1 MSTINKA
8 LYKALLEAQ
17 VNEENAS
24 AAAETD
30 MSLHHELAEVKARL
44 ALVEKLQWAVV
55 IAVIISVIGLLM
67 EAYLIGA

>member
-17 VNEENAS
+17 VSEDNAS

-30 MSLHHELAEVKARL
+30 MSLHHEMAAVKARL
-44 ALVEKLQWAVV
+44 ALVEKLQWA
-55 IAVIISVIGLLM
+55 AVIGVIGLLM
-67 EAYLIGA
+67 RACLIGT

>member
-17 VNEENAS
+17 VSEENAS

-55 IAVIISVIGLLM
+55 IAVIIGVIGLLM

>member
-1 MSTINKA
+1 MPTINKA

-17 VNEENAS
+17 VSEENAS

-44 ALVEKLQWAVV
+44 ALAEKLQWA
-55 IAVIISVIGLLM
+55 IIIGVIGLLM
-67 EAYLIGA
+67 KAYLIGA

>member
-1 MSTINKA
+1 MPTTNKA

-17 VNEENAS
+17 VSEENAS

-44 ALVEKLQWAVV
+44 ALVEKLQWA
-55 IAVIISVIGLLM
+55 IIIGVIGLLM
-67 EAYLIGA
+67 KAYLIGA

>member
-1 MSTINKA
+1 MPTINKA

-17 VNEENAS
+17 VSEENAS

-44 ALVEKLQWAVV
+44 ALVEKLQWA
-55 IAVIISVIGLLM
+55 IIIGVIGLLM
-67 EAYLIGA
+67 KAYLIGA

>member
-17 VNEENAS
+17 VSEENAS

-30 MSLHHELAEVKARL
+30 MSLHHKLAAVKARL
-44 ALVEKLQWAVV
+44 ALVEKLQWAV
-55 IAVIISVIGLLM
+55 IIGVIGLLM
-67 EAYLIGA
+67 KAYLIGA

>member
-17 VNEENAS
+17 VSEESAS

-30 MSLHHELAEVKARL
+30 TSLNRELAEVKARL
-44 ALVEKLQWAVV
+44 ALVEKLQWTVV
-55 IAVIISVIGLLM
+55 IGVIGLLM
-67 EAYLIGA
+67 RAYLSGA

>member
-17 VNEENAS
+17 VSEENAS

-30 MSLHHELAEVKARL
+30 MTLHHELAEVKARL
-44 ALVEKLQWAVV
+44 ALVEKLQWALIVG
-55 IAVIISVIGLLM
+55 VIGLLM
-67 EAYLIGA
+67 KAYLIGA

>member
-1 MSTINKA
+1 MPTTNKA

-17 VNEENAS
+17 VSEENAS

-44 ALVEKLQWAVV
+44 ALAEKLQWA
-55 IAVIISVIGLLM
+55 IIIGVIGLLM
-67 EAYLIGA
+67 KAYLIGA